1 MVGEKMSQEVYRQL
15 LEVMKERRGRW
26 AGMDIPEFFRMVEE
40 LFTPEEAEVNNAL
53 PKGPTT
59 AKDLAVVMRRD
70 EGEIEK
76 VLESM
81 ANKGLCAA
89 GRFGGTHFYQSAPF
103 AIGIFEWQF
112 MRRKSSERD
121 KKLARLIHD
130 YKMAYEEEKGSPKI
144 IFPALRVIPVS
155 RTIAGGNTVH
165 TYDQVQTYIDKYDQI
180 AVSNCY
186 CRNEARLLGKDIHGV
201 PLETCM
207 TFGMAAQ
214 FAVERLGARNLNKQE
229 ARELLNQAEE
239 AGLVHSSINTTEDIQ
254 FLCNCDQWNCI
265 VMQDTFKQP
274 RPAFAFNSRF
284 QPRVDP
290 KLCVA
295 CRTCISR
302 CPSSARSMEEEG
314 SPKVNLDR
322 CIGCAV
328 CATGCPSG
336 AIAMESR
343 PGLPEPPRDMKAL
356 MHAIKANRM

>member
-1 MVGEKMSQEVYRQL
+1 MGGEKMSQEVYRQL
-15 LEVMKERRGRW
+15 LEVMKGRGGRW

-40 LFTPEEAEVNNAL
+40 LFTPEEAAVNNAL
-53 PKGPTT
+53 PKEPTT

-76 VLESM
+76 ILESM
-81 ANKGLCAA
+81 ADKGLCAA
-89 GRFGGTHFYQSAPF
+89 LRFGGTQFYQSVPF
-103 AIGIFEWQF
+103 APGILEFQF
-112 MRRKSSERD
+112 MRRGSSERD

-130 YKMAYEEEKGSPKI
+130 YKTAYEEKKGSLKI
-144 IFPALRVIPVS
+144 TFPALRVIPVS
-155 RTIAGGNTVH
+155 RTIAAGNTVH

-180 AVSNCY
+180 AVSYCY
-186 CRNEARLLGKDIHGV
+186 CRNEARLLGKDTHGA

-207 TFGMAAQ
+207 TFGLGAQ

-239 AGLVHSSINTTEDIQ
+239 AGLVHSSINTTEDIT
-254 FLCNCDQWNCI
+254 FLCNCDRWNCI
-265 VMQDTFKQP
+265 VIQDALKQP
-274 RPAFAFNSRF
+274 RPALAFNSRF

-295 CRTCISR
+295 CLTCIGR
-302 CPSSARSMEEEG
+302 CPTSARSMEEGG
-314 SPKVNLDR
+314 SPKVDLDR

-343 PGLPEPPRDMKAL
+343 SGLPDPPGDMKAL
-356 MHAIKANRM
+356 GQAIRANRM